1 LVSEIKRGEAK
12 RLALLQATAGLIME
26 KGLTGVTTREVAER
40 AGSTERT
47 LFKQFGSKEG
57 LLTSVLDLVARLQIA
72 ESGFAALAD
81 PPRTLD
87 AFEAWHRH
95 LLEERVSASAP
106 RSDVGR
112 LFLLEII
119 QNDTFKA
126 RYSETW
132 IESIWRPLAACL
144 EGLKVA
150 GEIDAALPIPL
161 LAQNFMSLNL
171 GYLVARL
178 NVAPNFDWD
187 TERDAASIAAFYRRA
202 IAPPV
207 R

>member
-1 LVSEIKRGEAK
+1 MKRGEAK

-26 KGLTGVTTREVAER
+26 KGIAAVTTREVAER

-57 LLTSVLDLVARLQIA
+57 LLTAVLDLVARLQIA

-81 PPRTLD
+81 PPRTLA

-106 RSDVGR
+106 RTDVGR

-119 QNDTFKA
+119 QNETFKA

-132 IESIWRPLAACL
+132 LESIWRPLVACL
-144 EGLKVA
+144 EGLKAA
-150 GEIDAALPIPL
+150 GEIDAALQISL

-178 NVAPNFDWD
+178 NVAPDNDWD
-187 TERDAASIAAFYRRA
+187 TERDTAGIAAFYRRA
-202 IAPPV
+202 IAPSA

>member
-1 LVSEIKRGEAK
+1 MSEMKRGEAK
-12 RLALLQATAGLIME
+12 RLALLRATAGLIIE
-26 KGLTGVTTREVAER
+26 KGISAVTTREVAER
-40 AGSTERT
+40 ADSTERT

-57 LLTSVLDLVARLQIA
+57 LLTAVLDMVARLQMA
-72 ESGFAALAD
+72 ESGFASLSD

-87 AFEAWHRH
+87 AFEAWHRD
-95 LLEERVSASAP
+95 LLEERISASAP

-119 QNDTFKA
+119 QNETFKA
-126 RYSETW
+126 RYSESW
-132 IESIWRPLAACL
+132 IENIWQPLVACL
-144 EGLKVA
+144 EGLQAA
-150 GEIDAALPIPL
+150 GEIDGGLPVPL

-178 NVAPNFDWD
+178 NVAPGYAWD
-187 TERDAASIAAFYRRA
+187 TERDVGGIAAFYRRA